1 MMVAGMQETILTTSF
16 HHAYHPVIKI
26 IQIRTSSVTSISS
39 FYGLLGYCALY
50 CIIGLSSNLTS
61 RRQENRILY
70 PISVFWQSRQILKVL
85 FLTFKSELNLLPD
98 ITLTWWQV
106 ENDNITKFVELL
118 HWIYF
123 TFTIS
128 SLLFSRGSFI
138 NILHRKTW

>member
-1 MMVAGMQETILTTSF
+1 MVAGMQETILTTSF

-39 FYGLLGYCALY
+39 FYGLLGDCALY
-50 CIIGLSSNLTS
+50 CNIGLSSNLTS

-118 HWIYF
+118 YWIYF
-123 TFTIS
+123 TLTIS

>member
-1 MMVAGMQETILTTSF
+1 MAGGMQETILTTSF

>member
-1 MMVAGMQETILTTSF
+1 MVAGMQETILTTSF

-39 FYGLLGYCALY
+39 FYGLLGDCALY

-106 ENDNITKFVELL
+106 ENDNKVCWT
-118 HWIYF
+118 WIYF

>member
-1 MMVAGMQETILTTSF
+1 MVAGMQETILTTSF

-128 SLLFSRGSFI
+128 SFYY
-138 NILHRKTW
+138 